1 MTATVFLSPAGI
13 EDIESISAI
22 ETASFAQPWQP
33 LAIIGELAIADGWH
47 RVARVAAASEKQTT
61 VAGYILVRF
70 LTDEMHIMKLA
81 VDPHWRNH
89 GMATLLLEAA
99 QREAVQRHATQMLL
113 EVRPSNWA
121 AVGFYR
127 KAGFQTI
134 GIRPNYY
141 PKTREDA
148 LVMSKRLKEE
158 S

>member
-1 MTATVFLSPAGI
+1 MFLAPAGI
-13 EDIESISAI
+13 DDIKRISAI

-33 LAIIGELAIADGWH
+33 LAIIGELAVADGWH
-47 RVARVAAASEKQTT
+47 RVARVATASEHQST

-81 VDPHWRNH
+81 VDPRWRKH
-89 GMATLLLEAA
+89 GMATMLLDAA
-99 QREAVQRHATQMLL
+99 QREAVQRHAALMLL
-113 EVRPSNWA
+113 EVRPSNRA
-121 AVGFYR
+121 AIGFYR

-141 PKTREDA
+141 PKTGEDA
-148 LVMSKRLKEE
+148 LVMSKCLKEE